1 MKVYVITKGCYSD
14 YHICCVTTDK
24 EKAEV
29 LAKKFSSRHDS
40 ADVEEYDTEEW
51 EAGVDRDL
59 YIITFDERGY
69 AIHVGEGGSFDYS
82 DPDRQVYRAYGNKN
96 HLRVEV
102 LAKDTTGAIK
112 IAAEKRAKYLAE
124 QAGL

>member
-1 MKVYVITKGCYSD
+1 MKVYAITKGCYSD

-29 LAKKFSSRHDS
+29 LAKKFSSRYDP

-51 EAGVDRDL
+51 EAGVDRDR
-59 YIITFDERGY
+59 YIITFDERGNVV
-69 AIHVGEGGSFDYS
+69 HVEEGGSFDYGV
-82 DPDRQVYRAYGNKN
+82 PDNRVYRAHGNKN
-96 HLRVEV
+96 HLHAEV
-102 LAKDTTGAIK
+102 LAKDTTGAVK